1 MGADV
6 GTYSIDQIIDL
17 DRYPIDRLDNPRLK
31 QLMEKGRQALD
42 EDALFS
48 LEGSR
53 KRIVA
58 LFCYDRNPGTRFS
71 QGYINELINY
81 LPN

>member
-1 MGADV
+1 
-6 GTYSIDQIIDL
+6 
-17 DRYPIDRLDNPRLK
+17 
-31 QLMEKGRQALD
+31 MEKQHQALD

-58 LFCYDRNPGTRFS
+58 LFCYDRNPETRFS
-71 QGYINELINY
+71 QGNINELNNY

>member
-6 GTYSIDQIIDL
+6 GIYSIDQIIDL
-17 DRYPIDRLDNPRLK
+17 DLYPIDQLDNPRLK

-42 EDALFS
+42 EDGLFS
-48 LEGSR
+48 LQGSR
-53 KRIVA
+53 KRIA
-58 LFCYDRNPGTRFS
+58 LFCYDRNPGARFS